1 MKQVIIMDKP
11 AIKKFAIWARNK
23 LIADT
28 KYRAGLVGVTETAVA
43 EPLPQSNENVQ
54 FFDVGLPQPYR
65 IEDDAV
71 TQRQRFVAELNK
83 ETAKQ
88 GSYTAAYQTVVDK
101 VAYTWFN
108 RLIAVRYME
117 VNDLLP
123 SRTRVL
129 SSADGRAEP
138 QIVTSPFDAV
148 LDYSPAEQQ
157 QIVTLKNDNKLDE
170 AFRLLFL
177 KQCAAL
183 GDCLPRLFEQVDDYM
198 PLLLALSFTDKDG
211 VVCHLV
217 NDIPESDW
225 QDAVQI
231 VGWLYQYYNTEPK
244 EQVFANLKKNIK
256 ISKENIPAATQLFTP
271 DWIVRYMVENSLGR
285 LWSEGH
291 PDFDKSEW
299 KYYLDEAPQEPQ
311 VAQQLAKLRKGYV
324 ALTPEDIKCIDPCMG
339 SGHILAYLFDV
350 LMQIYRS
357 AGYGD
362 RDAAASIVEH
372 NLYGLDI
379 DDRAAQMAYFVVMMK
394 GCHYDSRFLRRHLN
408 PHVYAIQ
415 ESRELPQTAFGYC
428 GPEEPTARTLWDTFK
443 NAKEYGSILQPKVTL
458 EELDKLEAR
467 LQEADSMAG
476 YGSLGVQGLTYQL
489 LDVMYPLIDQAR
501 MLVQK
506 YDVVVTN
513 PQYMGSSGMSAR
525 LSDYVK
531 KVYPDSKS
539 DLFAVFIEHGNEMV
553 KRAGFNCMVTMQS
566 WMFLSSFEKMRV
578 NALQTKTITNLMHME
593 NMVMGIAFGTAVTVF
608 QNVAVHGYKGTYNQI
623 KLQDIEND
631 VPKQFPIQGNR
642 FAQVSTDNFS
652 KIPGSPVAYWA
663 TNRLMKDFEDGVS
676 LSSYAEPKQGMA
688 TMDNNKYLRRWYEVE
703 IGKCC
708 FHAQSLGDAK
718 ESGKRWF
725 PYNKGGDYR
734 KWYGNFCYLVN
745 WEKDGEQLKA
755 DATELY
761 GSYSKRIYNTQF
773 FFKPSIT
780 WSKISSGS
788 FSVRCIS
795 DGCLFDVAGCSI
807 FVKENLYY
815 YFAALLNSKI
825 VGAILRMIS
834 PTLNYEVGHIK
845 ALPIIMEENKEKV
858 VSSLAQGCIE
868 LSQLDWDAFETA
880 WDFQRHPLLPN
891 GGITTLYGMKVGKK
905 AHIESLKSGE
915 ACFSPVGD
923 FIAKDEEEG
932 NTEQGD
938 RYEGIFARLKKDDIR
953 IQAMRQELG
962 VDLEEIPD
970 GQYILLRRNSCKKVP
985 AFCAYGMKKSDIVCG
1000 DEIRNI
1006 NGKHYITVTICPS
1019 DKMYDDFLNENS
1031 EGIEKT
1037 YGATFN
1043 VENYDESIQKSLQD
1057 KSIRCIESDIIY
1069 DRDFDT
1075 EFCDDLT
1082 NDYSELLH
1090 KSKKYSYQREHR
1102 WILPDKHQVEKLLL
1116 KYQPLDDSAM
1126 QVDMCNKGDS
1136 YRFDVEFHFKKSV
1149 KIRDRYEIWQ
1159 RECNDR
1165 FAKLKANEEELNRIF
1180 IDIYGLQDELTPE
1193 VEDKDVTVRRADLG
1207 RDIRSLISYA
1217 VGCIFGRYS
1226 LDKPG
1231 LAYAGGD
1238 WNPDQYHTFLPDAD
1252 NVIPITDEE
1261 YFPDDLTGLFVA
1273 WVKKVFGAESLED
1286 NLAFIAKA
1294 LGTKGTSPRAV
1305 IRNYFLNGFYAD
1317 HVKIYQKRPIYW
1329 LYDSGKQ
1336 NGFKALIYM
1345 HRYNA
1350 DTSGLVRADYL
1361 YKMEQVYESEI
1372 ARMDDAIAHGASRE
1386 VAQATKRKEKLV
1398 KQLKEC
1404 KDYDDRLGHIA
1415 LARIPIDLDDGVKVN
1430 YEKVQT
1436 GADGK
1441 KQAILAKI

>member
-1 MKQVIIMDKP
+1 MDKP
-11 AIKKFAIWARNK
+11 AIKKFAVWARNK

-43 EPLPQSNENVQ
+43 EPLPQSNESVQ

-65 IEDDAV
+65 IEGDAV

-148 LDYSPAEQQ
+148 LDYTPAEQQ

-256 ISKENIPAATQLFTP
+256 ISAENIPAATQLFTP

-291 PDFDKSEW
+291 PDFDKSKW

-311 VAQQLAKLRKGYV
+311 VAQQLAELRKGYA
-324 ALTPEDIKCIDPCMG
+324 ALTPEDIRCIDPCMG

-357 AGYGD
+357 AGYTD

-394 GCHYDSRFLRRHLN
+394 GCHYDSRFLRRHLT

-415 ESRELPQTAFGYC
+415 ESGELTADARGRL
-428 GPEEPTARTLWDTFK
+428 GKQESTARALLDGFK

-458 EELDKLEAR
+458 AELDA
-467 LQEADSMAG
+467 LQEQLREVDGASDMGSFTDQFVAG
-476 YGSLGVQGLTYQL
+476 QL
-489 LDVMYPLIDQAR
+489 LRVLCPLVEQAR

-513 PQYMGSSGMSAR
+513 PPYMGGSGMNAR

-531 KVYPDSKS
+531 KHYPDSKS
-539 DLFAVFIEHGNEMV
+539 DLFAVFIERCAQMD
-553 KRAGFNCMVTMQS
+553 KRGGYQAMITQHA
-566 WMFLSSFEKMRV
+566 WMFLSSFEKLRAKLQLIDTV
-578 NALQTKTITNLMHME
+578 NMAHLGARGFDEIGGEVVQTTSFVLRSSHTK
-593 NMVMGIAFGTAVTVF
+593 
-608 QNVAVHGYKGTYNQI
+608 GYKGTYCRLI
-623 KLQDIEND
+623 DGDSEKAKAEMFVSGENRY
-631 VPKQFPIQGNR
+631 VAEQ
-642 FAQVSTDNFS
+642 DNFS
-652 KIPGSPVAYWA
+652 KIPGSPVAYWVSQNFIDA
-663 TNRLMKDFEDGVS
+663 FANGNLLGDMSSISEGIKTGNNDLFLRL
-676 LSSYAEPKQGMA
+676 
-688 TMDNNKYLRRWYEVE
+688 WYEVD
-703 IGKCC
+703 KNT
-708 FHAQSLGDAK
+708 FSFAK
-718 ESGKRWF
+718 HNSGYKWY
-725 PYNKGGDYR
+725 PHHKGGDFR
-734 KWYGNFCYLVN
+734 KWYGNRDWVIN
-745 WEKDGEQLKA
+745 WGEDGREIKSMPNSGFQGKQM
-755 DATELY
+755 Y
-761 GSYSKRIYNTQF
+761 FNTF
-773 FFKPSIT
+773 AG
-780 WSKISSGS
+780 WSKISSKGNPLRLYSES
-788 FSVRCIS
+788 F
-795 DGCLFDVAGCSI
+795 LFDSGAPAISNDELFMTMG
-807 FVKENLYY
+807 
-815 YFAALLNSKI
+815 LLNSK
-825 VGAILRMIS
+825 VGAKYLSMLS
-834 PTLNYEVGHIK
+834 PTLNLQVGDVKKIP
-845 ALPIIMEENKEKV
+845 LIVKEKEV
-858 VSSLAQGCIE
+858 TADNVEDCVA
-868 LSQLDWDAFETA
+868 LSKSDWDSFETS
-880 WDFQRHPLLPN
+880 WDFAEHP
-891 GGITTLYGMKVGKK
+891 IVKW
-905 AHIESLKSGE
+905 S
-915 ACFSPVGD
+915 
-923 FIAKDEEEG
+923 
-932 NTEQGD
+932 
-938 RYEGIFARLKKDDIR
+938 
-953 IQAMRQELG
+953 RQ
-962 VDLEEIPD
+962 
-970 GQYILLRRNSCKKVP
+970 LRDATS
-985 AFCAYGMKKSDIVCG
+985 I
-1000 DEIRNI
+1000 
-1006 NGKHYITVTICPS
+1006 
-1019 DKMYDDFLNENS
+1019 
-1031 EGIEKT
+1031 
-1037 YGATFN
+1037 GATMAYYYHGERPEVSCP
-1043 VENYDESIQKSLQD
+1043 VELCYML
-1057 KSIRCIESDIIY
+1057 
-1069 DRDFDT
+1069 
-1075 EFCDDLT
+1075 
-1082 NDYSELLH
+1082 
-1090 KSKKYSYQREHR
+1090 
-1102 WILPDKHQVEKLLL
+1102 
-1116 KYQPLDDSAM
+1116 
-1126 QVDMCNKGDS
+1126 
-1136 YRFDVEFHFKKSV
+1136 
-1149 KIRDRYEIWQ
+1149 WQ
-1159 RECNDR
+1159 GECNDR

-1193 VEDKDVTVRRADLG
+1193 VEDKDVTVRRADLA

-1226 LDKPG
+1226 LDQPG

-1273 WVKKVFGAESLED
+1273 WVKKVFGAGSLED

-1294 LGTKGTSPRAV
+1294 LGVKGISPRAV

-1430 YEKVQT
+1430 YDKVQT

>member
-1 MKQVIIMDKP
+1 MDKP

-43 EPLPQSNENVQ
+43 EPLPQSNETVQ

-65 IEDDAV
+65 IEGDAV

-157 QIVTLKNDNKLDE
+157 QIVALKNDNKLDE
-170 AFRLLFL
+170 TFRLLFL

-244 EQVFANLKKNIK
+244 AKVFSDLNEHHIK
-256 ISKENIPAATQLFTP
+256 ISAANIPAATQLFTP

-311 VAQQLAKLRKGYV
+311 VAQQLAELRKGYA

-357 AGYGD
+357 AGYTD

-415 ESRELPQTAFGYC
+415 ESNGINRNQLKFFGN
-428 GPEEPTARTLWDTFK
+428 GLSDFERNEARLQLEGLLDTLT
-443 NAKEYGSILQPKVTL
+443 NAKEYGSILNMENYNWALLCSCADAAGEDAQMSMDSFGLAETVT
-458 EELDKLEAR
+458 
-467 LQEADSMAG
+467 
-476 YGSLGVQGLTYQL
+476 QL
-489 LDVMYPLIDQAR
+489 KQLIDIGEA
-501 MLVQK
+501 LGQK

-513 PQYMGSSGMSAR
+513 PPYMGGSGMNAR

-531 KVYPDSKS
+531 KYYPDSKS

-631 VPKQFPIQGNR
+631 VPKQFPAQGNR
-642 FAQVSTDNFS
+642 FAQVSADNFS
-652 KIPGSPVAYWA
+652 KIPGKPLAYWVSNEMLRSFA
-663 TNRLMKDFEDGVS
+663 DFAPLGDN
-676 LSSYAEPKQGMA
+676 YPICIGMR
-688 TMDNNKYLRRWYEVE
+688 TGDDERFLRAWYEVPFTK
-703 IGKCC
+703 IGIGYKSASE
-708 FHAQSLGDAK
+708 FTEQHRK
-718 ESGKRWF
+718 WV
-725 PYNKGGDYR
+725 PYNKGGEYR
-734 KWYGNFCYLVN
+734 KWYGNNILVVN
-745 WEKDGEQLKA
+745 WENNGLEIKDNTRRKYPQLGDNLNWKI
-755 DATELY
+755 TNEKHY
-761 GSYSKRIYNTQF
+761 
-773 FFKPSIT
+773 FKEGIT
-780 WSKISSGS
+780 WGTISSGAAS
-788 FSVRCIS
+788 FRAY
-795 DGCLFDVAGCSI
+795 GCGFIFSTKGSAIVVAGRQRQHLLC
-807 FVKENLYY
+807 F
-815 YFAALLNSKI
+815 LNSKI
-825 VGAILRMIS
+825 AYSMLKVLS
-834 PTLNYEVGHIK
+834 PTVGFDVGYIGSI
-845 ALPIIMEENKEKV
+845 PYRTPKEK
-858 VSSLAQGCIE
+858 SA
-868 LSQLDWDAFETA
+868 
-880 WDFQRHPLLPN
+880 
-891 GGITTLYGMKVGKK
+891 
-905 AHIESLKSGE
+905 
-915 ACFSPVGD
+915 
-923 FIAKDEEEG
+923 
-932 NTEQGD
+932 
-938 RYEGIFARLKKDDIR
+938 
-953 IQAMRQELG
+953 
-962 VDLEEIPD
+962 EI
-970 GQYILLRRNSCKKVP
+970 
-985 AFCAYGMKKSDIVCG
+985 
-1000 DEIRNI
+1000 
-1006 NGKHYITVTICPS
+1006 
-1019 DKMYDDFLNENS
+1019 
-1031 EGIEKT
+1031 
-1037 YGATFN
+1037 
-1043 VENYDESIQKSLQD
+1043 VENYYKKNVDFAKKDWDSFETSWDFAEHPLVKWSRQLWDATSIGATMAHYYHGERPKVS
-1057 KSIRCIESDIIY
+1057 CPV
-1069 DRDFDT
+1069 
-1075 EFCDDLT
+1075 
-1082 NDYSELLH
+1082 ELC
-1090 KSKKYSYQREHR
+1090 Y
-1102 WILPDKHQVEKLLL
+1102 LL
-1116 KYQPLDDSAM
+1116 
-1126 QVDMCNKGDS
+1126 
-1136 YRFDVEFHFKKSV
+1136 
-1149 KIRDRYEIWQ
+1149 WQ
-1159 RECNDR
+1159 GECSDR

-1193 VEDKDVTVRRADLG
+1193 VEDKDVTVRRADRA

-1273 WVKKVFGAESLED
+1273 WVKKVFGADSLED

-1415 LARIPIDLDDGVKVN
+1415 LAQIAIDLDDGVKVN

>member
-1 MKQVIIMDKP
+1 MDKP
-11 AIKKFAIWARNK
+11 AIKKFAVWARNK

-28 KYRAGLVGVTETAVA
+28 KYRAGLVGVTETTVA
-43 EPLPQSNENVQ
+43 EPLPQSNETVQ

-65 IEDDAV
+65 IEGDAV

-148 LDYSPAEQQ
+148 LDYTPAEQQ
-157 QIVTLKNDNKLDE
+157 QIVNLKNDNKLDE
-170 AFRLLFL
+170 VFRLLFL

-311 VAQQLAKLRKGYV
+311 VAQQLAELRKGYA
-324 ALTPEDIKCIDPCMG
+324 ALKPEDIKCIDPCMG

-357 AGYGD
+357 AGYTD

-415 ESRELPQTAFGYC
+415 ESGELTTDALGRLGKQ
-428 GPEEPTARTLWDTFK
+428 ESTARALVDGFK

-458 EELDKLEAR
+458 AELDA
-467 LQEADSMAG
+467 LQEQLREVDGASDM
-476 YGSLGVQGLTYQL
+476 GSLTDQL
-489 LDVMYPLIDQAR
+489 VAGQIVNALYPLIEQAR

-513 PQYMGSSGMSAR
+513 PPYMGGSGMNAR

-531 KVYPDSKS
+531 KYYPDSKS
-539 DLFAVFIEHGNEMV
+539 DLFAVFIERCAQMD
-553 KRAGFNCMVTMQS
+553 KRGGYQAMITQHA
-566 WMFLSSFEKMRV
+566 WMFLSCFEKLRAKLQLIDTVNMAHLGARGFDEIGGEVVQTTSFVMRSSH
-578 NALQTKTITNLMHME
+578 TK
-593 NMVMGIAFGTAVTVF
+593 
-608 QNVAVHGYKGTYNQI
+608 GYKGTYCRLI
-623 KLQDIEND
+623 DGDSEKAKEDM
-631 VPKQFPIQGNR
+631 F
-642 FAQVSTDNFS
+642 VSGQSRYVAEQDNFS

-663 TNRLMKDFEDGVS
+663 SNSIYDAFESGIPLKNFAD
-676 LSSYAEPKQGMA
+676 LRQGMSTA
-688 TMDNNKYLRRWYEVE
+688 NNDLFLRLWFEVSEDNISYHSETTQQA
-703 IGKCC
+703 I
-708 FHAQSLGDAK
+708 
-718 ESGKRWF
+718 ESKKKWF
-725 PYNKGGDYR
+725 PHTKGGGAR
-734 KWYGNFCYLVN
+734 KWYGNNDYIVNWYNDGEEIRNYPGSVPRSTQYYFREGLSWSTLSSDFISFRYEPKGFTMNTKGSICYL
-745 WEKDGEQLKA
+745 KKA
-755 DATELY
+755 DLQNY
-761 GSYSKRIYNTQF
+761 ICG
-773 FFKPSIT
+773 
-780 WSKISSGS
+780 
-788 FSVRCIS
+788 
-795 DGCLFDVAGCSI
+795 
-807 FVKENLYY
+807 
-815 YFAALLNSKI
+815 LLNSKPTMRFLELL
-825 VGAILRMIS
+825 A
-834 PTLNYEVGHIK
+834 PTLDYSQGPVGK
-845 ALPIIMEENKEKV
+845 VPVLLDAENKKKV
-858 VSSLAQGCIE
+858 E
-868 LSQLDWDAFETA
+868 LGTLENIKLSKEDWDSFETS
-880 WDFQRHPLLPN
+880 WDYKKHPLLRN
-891 GGITTLYGMKVGKK
+891 VSTI
-905 AHIESLKSGE
+905 SE
-915 ACFSPVGD
+915 AFTQWQ
-923 FIAKDEEEG
+923 
-932 NTEQGD
+932 TE
-938 RYEGIFARLKKDDIR
+938 
-953 IQAMRQELG
+953 
-962 VDLEEIPD
+962 
-970 GQYILLRRNSCKKVP
+970 
-985 AFCAYGMKKSDIVCG
+985 
-1000 DEIRNI
+1000 
-1006 NGKHYITVTICPS
+1006 
-1019 DKMYDDFLNENS
+1019 
-1031 EGIEKT
+1031 
-1037 YGATFN
+1037 
-1043 VENYDESIQKSLQD
+1043 
-1057 KSIRCIESDIIY
+1057 
-1069 DRDFDT
+1069 
-1075 EFCDDLT
+1075 CDD
-1082 NDYSELLH
+1082 
-1090 KSKKYSYQREHR
+1090 
-1102 WILPDKHQVEKLLL
+1102 
-1116 KYQPLDDSAM
+1116 
-1126 QVDMCNKGDS
+1126 
-1136 YRFDVEFHFKKSV
+1136 RF
-1149 KIRDRYEIWQ
+1149 
-1159 RECNDR
+1159 N
-1165 FAKLKANEEELNRIF
+1165 KLKANEEELNRIF

-1193 VEDKDVTVRRADLG
+1193 VEDKDVTMRRADLT
-1207 RDIRSLISYA
+1207 REIKSLLSYA
-1217 VGCIFGRYS
+1217 VGCMFGRYS
-1226 LDKPG
+1226 LDVDG
-1231 LAYAGGD
+1231 LAYAGGKWD
-1238 WNPDQYHTFLPDAD
+1238 DSKYTTFIPDAD
-1252 NVIPITDEE
+1252 NVLPITDEE
-1261 YFPDDLTGLFVA
+1261 YFTDDIVGRFVEF
-1273 WVKKVFGAESLED
+1273 VKVVYGTDTLED

-1372 ARMDDAIAHGASRE
+1372 ARMDDAIANGASRE

-1430 YEKVQT
+1430 YDKVQT

>member
-1 MKQVIIMDKP
+1 MDKP

-28 KYRAGLVGVTETAVA
+28 KYRAGLVGVTETTVA
-43 EPLPQSNENVQ
+43 EPLPQSTESVQ

-65 IEDDAV
+65 IEGDAV

-88 GSYTAAYQTVVDK
+88 GNYTAAYQTVVDK

-148 LDYSPAEQQ
+148 LDYTPAEQQ

-256 ISKENIPAATQLFTP
+256 ISAENIPAATQLFTP

-285 LWSEGH
+285 LWSDGH

-311 VAQQLAKLRKGYV
+311 VAQQLAELRRGYA

-357 AGYGD
+357 AGYTD

-394 GCHYDSRFLRRHLN
+394 GCQYDSRFLRRHLN

-415 ESRELPQTAFGYC
+415 ESGELTTDALGRLGKQESTAHALLDG
-428 GPEEPTARTLWDTFK
+428 FK

-458 EELDKLEAR
+458 AELDA
-467 LQEADSMAG
+467 LQEQLREVDGASDM
-476 YGSLGVQGLTYQL
+476 GSLTDQL
-489 LDVMYPLIDQAR
+489 VAGQIVNVLYPLIEQAR

-513 PQYMGSSGMSAR
+513 PPYMGSSGMNAR

-531 KVYPDSKS
+531 KYYPDSKS
-539 DLFAVFIEHGNEMV
+539 DLFAVFIERCAQMD
-553 KRAGFNCMVTMQS
+553 KRGGYQAMITQHA
-566 WMFLSSFEKMRV
+566 WMFLSSFEKLRAKLQLIDTVNMAHLGARGFDEIGGEVVQTTSFVMRSSH
-578 NALQTKTITNLMHME
+578 TK
-593 NMVMGIAFGTAVTVF
+593 
-608 QNVAVHGYKGTYNQI
+608 GYKGTYCRLI
-623 KLQDIEND
+623 DGDSEKAKAEMFVSGENRY
-631 VPKQFPIQGNR
+631 VAEQ
-642 FAQVSTDNFS
+642 DNFS

-663 TNRLMKDFEDGVS
+663 NSNVFDAYLGSKVS
-676 LSSYAEPKQGMA
+676 KYYVVRNGISTG
-688 TMDNNKYLRRWYEVE
+688 DNNKYLRLWHE
-703 IGKCC
+703 IDREKTYWKPC
-708 FHAQSLGDAK
+708 
-718 ESGKRWF
+718 
-725 PYNKGGDYR
+725 NKGGPFR
-734 KWYGNFCYLVN
+734 KWYGNNEYVVYWKNNGEEIRTSIDEKGRIKARLGGIEYSFTAGIEMSRITSGQLAFRMSPCGFVYESSTNDIYENGNGKLPYALGYFNSNVASQFLTLMNPTINIMPEDLRKLPFLVSEAKYTYVESCVEQNVSFCQSDWDSFETSWDFAEHPLVKWSHQLRDATSIGATMAYYYHGERPEVSCPVELCYLL
-745 WEKDGEQLKA
+745 W
-755 DATELY
+755 
-761 GSYSKRIYNTQF
+761 
-773 FFKPSIT
+773 
-780 WSKISSGS
+780 
-788 FSVRCIS
+788 
-795 DGCLFDVAGCSI
+795 
-807 FVKENLYY
+807 
-815 YFAALLNSKI
+815 
-825 VGAILRMIS
+825 
-834 PTLNYEVGHIK
+834 
-845 ALPIIMEENKEKV
+845 
-858 VSSLAQGCIE
+858 QG
-868 LSQLDWDAFETA
+868 
-880 WDFQRHPLLPN
+880 
-891 GGITTLYGMKVGKK
+891 
-905 AHIESLKSGE
+905 
-915 ACFSPVGD
+915 
-923 FIAKDEEEG
+923 
-932 NTEQGD
+932 
-938 RYEGIFARLKKDDIR
+938 
-953 IQAMRQELG
+953 
-962 VDLEEIPD
+962 
-970 GQYILLRRNSCKKVP
+970 
-985 AFCAYGMKKSDIVCG
+985 
-1000 DEIRNI
+1000 
-1006 NGKHYITVTICPS
+1006 
-1019 DKMYDDFLNENS
+1019 
-1031 EGIEKT
+1031 
-1037 YGATFN
+1037 
-1043 VENYDESIQKSLQD
+1043 
-1057 KSIRCIESDIIY
+1057 
-1069 DRDFDT
+1069 
-1075 EFCDDLT
+1075 
-1082 NDYSELLH
+1082 
-1090 KSKKYSYQREHR
+1090 
-1102 WILPDKHQVEKLLL
+1102 
-1116 KYQPLDDSAM
+1116 
-1126 QVDMCNKGDS
+1126 
-1136 YRFDVEFHFKKSV
+1136 
-1149 KIRDRYEIWQ
+1149 
-1159 RECNDR
+1159 ECNDR
-1165 FAKLKANEEELNRIF
+1165 FAKLKVNEEELNRIF

-1238 WNPDQYHTFLPDAD
+1238 WNPDQYHTFTPDAD

-1261 YFPDDLTGLFVA
+1261 YFTDDLTGLFVA
-1273 WVKKVFGAESLED
+1273 WVKKVFGAGSLED

-1372 ARMDDAIAHGASRE
+1372 ARMDDAIANGANRE

-1415 LARIPIDLDDGVKVN
+1415 LARIPIDLDDGVKDN
-1430 YEKVQT
+1430 YDKVQT
-1436 GADGK
+1436 APDGK
-1441 KQAILAKI
+1441 KLAILAKI

>member
-1 MKQVIIMDKP
+1 MDKP
-11 AIKKFAIWARNK
+11 AIKKFAVWARNK

-43 EPLPQSNENVQ
+43 EPLPQSNETVQ

-65 IEDDAV
+65 IEGDAV

-123 SRTRVL
+123 SRMRVL

-148 LDYSPAEQQ
+148 LDYTPAEQQ
-157 QIVTLKNDNKLDE
+157 QIVALKNDNKLDE

-256 ISKENIPAATQLFTP
+256 ISAENIPAATQLFTP

-311 VAQQLAKLRKGYV
+311 VAQQLAELRKGYA

-357 AGYGD
+357 AGYTD

-415 ESRELPQTAFGYC
+415 ESGELTTDALGRLGKQ
-428 GPEEPTARTLWDTFK
+428 ESTARALLDGFK

-458 EELDKLEAR
+458 AELDA
-467 LQEADSMAG
+467 LQEQLREVDGASDMGSFTDQFVAG
-476 YGSLGVQGLTYQL
+476 QL
-489 LDVMYPLIDQAR
+489 LRVLCPLVEQAR

-513 PQYMGSSGMSAR
+513 PPYMGASNMNPR
-525 LSDYVK
+525 LNDFIK
-531 KVYPDSKS
+531 NHYPDSKS
-539 DLFAVFIEHGNEMV
+539 DLFAVFIERCAQMD
-553 KRAGFNCMVTMQS
+553 KRGGYQAMITQHA
-566 WMFLSSFEKMRV
+566 WMFLSSFEKLRAKLQLIDTV
-578 NALQTKTITNLMHME
+578 NMAHLGARGFDEIGGEVVQTTSFVLRSSHTK
-593 NMVMGIAFGTAVTVF
+593 
-608 QNVAVHGYKGTYNQI
+608 GYKGTYCRLI
-623 KLQDIEND
+623 DGDSEKAKAEMFVSGENRY
-631 VPKQFPIQGNR
+631 VAEQ
-642 FAQVSTDNFS
+642 DNFS
-652 KIPGSPVAYWA
+652 KIPGSPIGYWISNTILNDYDRA
-663 TNRLMKDFEDGVS
+663 ILAGKIAQFKHGMSTGKNEAVVRL
-676 LSSYAEPKQGMA
+676 
-688 TMDNNKYLRRWYEVE
+688 WYEVAFE
-703 IGKCC
+703 NIK
-708 FHAQSLGDAK
+708 FDAK
-718 ESGKRWF
+718 SHDDLYESNKKYV
-725 PYNKGGDYR
+725 PYNKGGEYR
-734 KWYGNFCYLVN
+734 KWYGNKAYVLAYDQ
-745 WEKDGEQLKA
+745 EA
-755 DATELY
+755 DALMDTFPGHRHDNKDTY
-761 GSYSKRIYNTQF
+761 FRKCIS
-773 FFKPSIT
+773 
-780 WSKISSGS
+780 WSKVTSGGLAMR
-788 FSVRCIS
+788 FFEEGFVY
-795 DGCLFDVAGCSI
+795 DVAGCSAFTSDKYI
-807 FVKENLYY
+807 YYLLAFYNLKVKGPLV
-815 YFAALLNSKI
+815 ASL
-825 VGAILRMIS
+825 S
-834 PTLNYEVGHIK
+834 PTLNFEVGQ
-845 ALPIIMEENKEKV
+845 LQNSPIIYDEEKEESINNDVEK
-858 VSSLAQGCIE
+858 AIDIE
-868 LSQLDWDAFETA
+868 KSDWDSFETS
-880 WDFQRHPLLPN
+880 WDFKKHPLLP
-891 GGITTLYGMKVGKK
+891 
-905 AHIESLKSGE
+905 
-915 ACFSPVGD
+915 
-923 FIAKDEEEG
+923 
-932 NTEQGD
+932 
-938 RYEGIFARLKKDDIR
+938 
-953 IQAMRQELG
+953 ELPLG
-962 VDLEEIPD
+962 SECVFRDT
-970 GQYILLRRNSCKKVP
+970 
-985 AFCAYGMKKSDIVCG
+985 
-1000 DEIRNI
+1000 
-1006 NGKHYITVTICPS
+1006 NGKLGSVSVTPIALA
-1019 DKMYDDFLNENS
+1019 DEYARWES
-1031 EGIEKT
+1031 E
-1037 YGATFN
+1037 
-1043 VENYDESIQKSLQD
+1043 
-1057 KSIRCIESDIIY
+1057 
-1069 DRDFDT
+1069 
-1075 EFCDDLT
+1075 
-1082 NDYSELLH
+1082 
-1090 KSKKYSYQREHR
+1090 
-1102 WILPDKHQVEKLLL
+1102 
-1116 KYQPLDDSAM
+1116 
-1126 QVDMCNKGDS
+1126 CNK
-1136 YRFDVEFHFKKSV
+1136 RF
-1149 KIRDRYEIWQ
+1149 
-1159 RECNDR
+1159 ND
-1165 FAKLKANEEELNRIF
+1165 LKANEEELNRIF

-1193 VEDKDVTVRRADLG
+1193 VEEKDVTVRKADLG
-1207 RDIRSLISYA
+1207 RDIRSFISYA

-1226 LDKPG
+1226 LDQPG

-1294 LGTKGTSPRAV
+1294 LGIKGTSPRAV

-1329 LYDSGKQ
+1329 LFDSGKQ

-1372 ARMDDAIAHGASRE
+1372 ARMDDAIANGASRE

-1430 YEKVQT
+1430 YDKVQT

>member
-1 MKQVIIMDKP
+1 MDKP

-43 EPLPQSNENVQ
+43 EPLPQSNETVQ

-65 IEDDAV
+65 IEGEAV

-148 LDYSPAEQQ
+148 LDYTPVEQQ
-157 QIVTLKNDNKLDE
+157 QIVNLKNDNKLDE

-244 EQVFANLKKNIK
+244 AKVFADLDDNIK
-256 ISKENIPAATQLFTP
+256 ISTANIPAATQLFTP

-311 VAQQLAKLRKGYV
+311 VAQQLAELRKGYA

-339 SGHILAYLFDV
+339 SGHILAYLFDA

-357 AGYGD
+357 AGYSD
-362 RDAAASIVEH
+362 RDAAASIMEH

-415 ESRELPQTAFGYC
+415 ESNGINRNQLKFFGN
-428 GPEEPTARTLWDTFK
+428 GLSDFERNKARLQLEGLLDTLTD
-443 NAKEYGSILQPKVTL
+443 AKEYGSILNMENYNWAL
-458 EELDKLEAR
+458 LR
-467 LQEADSMAG
+467 SCADAAGEDAQLSMD
-476 YGSLGVQGLTYQL
+476 SFGLADTVAQL
-489 LDVMYPLIDQAR
+489 KQLIDIGEA
-501 MLVQK
+501 LGQK

-513 PQYMGSSGMSAR
+513 PPYMGSKGMNTR
-525 LSDYVK
+525 LSEYLQK
-531 KVYPDSKS
+531 NFPDSKS
-539 DLFAVFIEHGNEMV
+539 DMYAVFIEKCSRIVKSAGYQAMITQHG
-553 KRAGFNCMVTMQS
+553 
-566 WMFLSSFEKMRV
+566 WMFLSSYEKLRRKLQMFDTINMAHLGPRGFDEIGGEV
-578 NALQTKTITNLMHME
+578 VQTTSFVVRNSHINNYKSVYARLINAKSESAKSELYLMHSNE
-593 NMVMGIAFGTAVTVF
+593 YIINNKEFGI
-608 QNVAVHGYKGTYNQI
+608 
-623 KLQDIEND
+623 
-631 VPKQFPIQGNR
+631 
-642 FAQVSTDNFS
+642 
-652 KIPGSPVAYWA
+652 IPGSIIAYWLSKEMFEIF
-663 TNRLMKDFEDGVS
+663 RGKSLKDFAQACKGLDTG
-676 LSSYAEPKQGMA
+676 
-688 TMDNNKYLRRWYEVE
+688 NNDKYLRHWYEVAWRD
-703 IGKCC
+703 IGVSKT
-708 FHAQSLGDAK
+708 
-718 ESGKRWF
+718 WV
-725 PYNKGGDYR
+725 PYNKGGGYR
-734 KWYGNFCYLVN
+734 KWYGLNDYVLL
-745 WEKDGEQLKA
+745 WKDNGFTLKNKSKA
-755 DATELY
+755 NIRNESLY
-761 GSYSKRIYNTQF
+761 
-773 FFKPSIT
+773 FKEGLT
-780 WSKISSGS
+780 WSDLSTNS
-788 FSVRCIS
+788 F
-795 DGCLFDVAGCSI
+795 
-807 FVKENLYY
+807 
-815 YFAALLNSKI
+815 
-825 VGAILRMIS
+825 
-834 PTLNYEVGHIK
+834 
-845 ALPIIMEENKEKV
+845 
-858 VSSLAQGCIE
+858 
-868 LSQLDWDAFETA
+868 
-880 WDFQRHPLLPN
+880 
-891 GGITTLYGMKVGKK
+891 GI
-905 AHIESLKSGE
+905 
-915 ACFSPVGD
+915 
-923 FIAKDEEEG
+923 
-932 NTEQGD
+932 
-938 RYEGIFARLKKDDIR
+938 RY
-953 IQAMRQELG
+953 
-962 VDLEEIPD
+962 
-970 GQYILLRRNSCKKVP
+970 
-985 AFCAYGMKKSDIVCG
+985 
-1000 DEIRNI
+1000 
-1006 NGKHYITVTICPS
+1006 
-1019 DKMYDDFLNENS
+1019 
-1031 EGIEKT
+1031 
-1037 YGATFN
+1037 
-1043 VENYDESIQKSLQD
+1043 
-1057 KSIRCIESDIIY
+1057 
-1069 DRDFDT
+1069 
-1075 EFCDDLT
+1075 
-1082 NDYSELLH
+1082 
-1090 KSKKYSYQREHR
+1090 
-1102 WILPDKHQVEKLLL
+1102 
-1116 KYQPLDDSAM
+1116 
-1126 QVDMCNKGDS
+1126 CNKGFAFDAS
-1136 YRFDVEFHFKKSV
+1136 GPMLFSRANLFSVMGYMNSNVYQKILDITCPGLHYNNGAIAKTPSFPQKMPLDVESISKENVGLSESDWDSFETSWDFAEHPLV
-1149 KIRDRYEIWQ
+1149 KWSHDLWDCTSIGATMAYYYHGERPEVSCPVELCYMLWQ
-1159 RECNDR
+1159 GECNDR

-1273 WVKKVFGAESLED
+1273 WVKKVFGANSLED
-1286 NLAFIAKA
+1286 NLTFIAKA
-1294 LGTKGTSPRAV
+1294 LGTKGSSPRTV

-1372 ARMDDAIAHGASRE
+1372 ARMNDAIAHGASRE

-1441 KQAILAKI
+1441 KLAILAKI

>member
-1 MKQVIIMDKP
+1 MDKP
-11 AIKKFAIWARNK
+11 AIKKFAIWARKK

-43 EPLPQSNENVQ
+43 EPLPQSNETVQ

-65 IEDDAV
+65 IEGDAV
-71 TQRQRFVAELNK
+71 AQRQRFVAELNK

-129 SSADGRAEP
+129 SSTDGRAEP

-183 GDCLPRLFEQVDDYM
+183 GDCLSRLFEQVDDYM

-256 ISKENIPAATQLFTP
+256 ISAENIPAATQLFTP

-285 LWSEGH
+285 LWSDGH

-311 VAQQLAKLRKGYV
+311 VAQQLAELRKGYA

-357 AGYGD
+357 AGYTD

-415 ESRELPQTAFGYC
+415 ESGELTADALGRL
-428 GPEEPTARTLWDTFK
+428 GKQESIARALLDGFK

-458 EELDKLEAR
+458 AELDA
-467 LQEADSMAG
+467 LQEQLREVDGASDMGSFTDQFVAG
-476 YGSLGVQGLTYQL
+476 QL
-489 LDVMYPLIDQAR
+489 LRVLCPLVEQAR

-513 PQYMGSSGMSAR
+513 PPYMGSSGMNAR
-525 LSDYVK
+525 LTDYVK

-539 DLFAVFIEHGNEMV
+539 DLFAVFIERCAQMD
-553 KRAGFNCMVTMQS
+553 KRGGYQAMITQHA
-566 WMFLSSFEKMRV
+566 WMFLSSFEKLRAKLQLIDTVNMAHLGARGFDEIGGEVVQTTSFVMRSSH
-578 NALQTKTITNLMHME
+578 TK
-593 NMVMGIAFGTAVTVF
+593 
-608 QNVAVHGYKGTYNQI
+608 GYKGTYCRLI
-623 KLQDIEND
+623 DGDSEKAKADMLVSGENRY
-631 VPKQFPIQGNR
+631 VTEQ
-642 FAQVSTDNFS
+642 DNFS
-652 KIPGSPVAYWA
+652 KIPGSPLAYWVSQNFTDA
-663 TNRLMKDFEDGVS
+663 FVNGNLLGDMSSISEGIKTGNNDLFLRL
-676 LSSYAEPKQGMA
+676 
-688 TMDNNKYLRRWYEVE
+688 WYE
-703 IGKCC
+703 IDKDTFSFAKCN
-708 FHAQSLGDAK
+708 
-718 ESGKRWF
+718 SGYKWY
-725 PYNKGGDYR
+725 PHHKGGNFR
-734 KWYGNFCYLVN
+734 KWYGNRDWAIN
-745 WEKDGEQLKA
+745 WMENGQGIKSMPNSGLQGKSM
-755 DATELY
+755 Y
-761 GSYSKRIYNTQF
+761 FNTF
-773 FFKPSIT
+773 AG
-780 WSKISSGS
+780 WSKISSKGNPL
-788 FSVRCIS
+788 RLYS
-795 DGCLFDVAGCSI
+795 DNFLFDSGAPAVSNDEILMTMG
-807 FVKENLYY
+807 
-815 YFAALLNSKI
+815 LLNSK
-825 VGAILRMIS
+825 VGAKYLSILS
-834 PTLNYEVGHIK
+834 PTLNLQVGDVKRIPLIIK
-845 ALPIIMEENKEKV
+845 DKEIATDKV
-858 VSSLAQGCIE
+858 EDCIL
-868 LSQLDWDAFETA
+868 LSKSDWDSFETS
-880 WDFQRHPLLPN
+880 WDFAEHPLV
-891 GGITTLYGMKVGKK
+891 KWS
-905 AHIESLKSGE
+905 H
-915 ACFSPVGD
+915 
-923 FIAKDEEEG
+923 
-932 NTEQGD
+932 Q
-938 RYEGIFARLKKDDIR
+938 
-953 IQAMRQELG
+953 
-962 VDLEEIPD
+962 
-970 GQYILLRRNSCKKVP
+970 LRDATS
-985 AFCAYGMKKSDIVCG
+985 I
-1000 DEIRNI
+1000 
-1006 NGKHYITVTICPS
+1006 
-1019 DKMYDDFLNENS
+1019 
-1031 EGIEKT
+1031 
-1037 YGATFN
+1037 GATMAYYYHGERPEVSCP
-1043 VENYDESIQKSLQD
+1043 VELCYML
-1057 KSIRCIESDIIY
+1057 
-1069 DRDFDT
+1069 
-1075 EFCDDLT
+1075 
-1082 NDYSELLH
+1082 
-1090 KSKKYSYQREHR
+1090 
-1102 WILPDKHQVEKLLL
+1102 
-1116 KYQPLDDSAM
+1116 
-1126 QVDMCNKGDS
+1126 
-1136 YRFDVEFHFKKSV
+1136 
-1149 KIRDRYEIWQ
+1149 WQ
-1159 RECNDR
+1159 GECNDR

-1261 YFPDDLTGLFVA
+1261 YFTDDLTGLFVA
-1273 WVKKVFGAESLED
+1273 WVKKVFGAGSLED

-1430 YEKVQT
+1430 YDKVQT

>member
-1 MKQVIIMDKP
+1 MDKP

-43 EPLPQSNENVQ
+43 EPLPQSTESVQ

-65 IEDDAV
+65 IEGDAV

-157 QIVTLKNDNKLDE
+157 QIVNLKNDNKLDE

-225 QDAVQI
+225 LEEDNKGGAVQI

-291 PDFDKSEW
+291 PDFDKSDW

-311 VAQQLAKLRKGYV
+311 VAQQLAELRKGYA

-357 AGYGD
+357 AGYTD

-415 ESRELPQTAFGYC
+415 ESGNPDGFALARLGEQ
-428 GPEEPTARTLWDTFK
+428 ESTARALLEGFK

-458 EELDKLEAR
+458 AELDA
-467 LQEADSMAG
+467 LQEHLREVDGASDMGSFTDQFVAG
-476 YGSLGVQGLTYQL
+476 QL
-489 LDVMYPLIDQAR
+489 LRVLCPLVEQAR

-513 PQYMGSSGMSAR
+513 PPYMGASNMNPR
-525 LSDYVK
+525 LNDFIK
-531 KVYPDSKS
+531 NRYPDYKS
-539 DLFAVFIEHGNEMV
+539 DFFSAFIVRGSEMTKPEGYCGYFTPYV
-553 KRAGFNCMVTMQS
+553 
-566 WMFLSSFEKMRV
+566 WMFIQSYEKLREYLYTYATIETLIQFEYSAFEEATVPVCTFAFKNSHIRKKGCYLRLVDFRGGMEIQR
-578 NALQTKTITNLMHME
+578 QKTLE
-593 NMVMGIAFGTAVTVF
+593 AIANHDCGFYYE
-608 QNVAVHGYKGTYNQI
+608 QN
-623 KLQDIEND
+623 
-631 VPKQFPIQGNR
+631 
-642 FAQVSTDNFS
+642 TDNFS
-652 KIPGSPVAYWA
+652 KIPGSPVAYWVSDNVF
-663 TNRLMKDFEDGVS
+663 TDFRDCISISEIGE
-676 LSSYAEPKQGMA
+676 AKAGM
-688 TMDNNKYLRRWYEVE
+688 TTGDNNKFLRLWNEVPFPE
-703 IGKCC
+703 IGLEMNNAEE
-708 FHAQSLGDAK
+708 AQKS
-718 ESGKRWF
+718 KRKWF
-725 PYNKGGDYR
+725 PYNKGGGFR
-734 KWYGNFCYLVN
+734 KWYGLNEYVVL
-745 WEKDGEQLKA
+745 WENDGFEIKN
-755 DATELY
+755 ATDKGRKIASVRSERLY
-761 GSYSKRIYNTQF
+761 
-773 FFKPSIT
+773 FKKSIT
-780 WSKISSGS
+780 WATLTASTISCRASEAGH
-788 FSVRCIS
+788 
-795 DGCLFDVAGCSI
+795 LFDDKGSSCFVPDNEYGFVLAYINSKVGDYFLNILNPTMSFQSGNI
-807 FVKENLYY
+807 GALPVVEHVNVKEKIDILCNENILISKSDWDSFETSWDFAEHPLVKWSHDLWDATSIGATMAYY
-815 YFAALLNSKI
+815 YHGERPEASCPVELCYLLW
-825 VGAILRMIS
+825 
-834 PTLNYEVGHIK
+834 
-845 ALPIIMEENKEKV
+845 
-858 VSSLAQGCIE
+858 QG
-868 LSQLDWDAFETA
+868 
-880 WDFQRHPLLPN
+880 
-891 GGITTLYGMKVGKK
+891 
-905 AHIESLKSGE
+905 
-915 ACFSPVGD
+915 
-923 FIAKDEEEG
+923 
-932 NTEQGD
+932 
-938 RYEGIFARLKKDDIR
+938 
-953 IQAMRQELG
+953 
-962 VDLEEIPD
+962 
-970 GQYILLRRNSCKKVP
+970 
-985 AFCAYGMKKSDIVCG
+985 
-1000 DEIRNI
+1000 
-1006 NGKHYITVTICPS
+1006 
-1019 DKMYDDFLNENS
+1019 
-1031 EGIEKT
+1031 
-1037 YGATFN
+1037 
-1043 VENYDESIQKSLQD
+1043 
-1057 KSIRCIESDIIY
+1057 
-1069 DRDFDT
+1069 
-1075 EFCDDLT
+1075 
-1082 NDYSELLH
+1082 
-1090 KSKKYSYQREHR
+1090 
-1102 WILPDKHQVEKLLL
+1102 
-1116 KYQPLDDSAM
+1116 
-1126 QVDMCNKGDS
+1126 
-1136 YRFDVEFHFKKSV
+1136 
-1149 KIRDRYEIWQ
+1149 
-1159 RECNDR
+1159 ECNDR

-1273 WVKKVFGAESLED
+1273 WVKKVFGADSLED

-1294 LGTKGTSPRAV
+1294 LGVKGTSPRAV

-1350 DTSGLVRADYL
+1350 DTSGIVRADYL

-1415 LARIPIDLDDGVKVN
+1415 LAQIAIDLDDGVKLN

>member
-1 MKQVIIMDKP
+1 MDKP

-43 EPLPQSNENVQ
+43 EPLPQSNETVQ

-65 IEDDAV
+65 IEGDAV

-83 ETAKQ
+83 ETTKQ

-148 LDYSPAEQQ
+148 LDYTPAEQQ

-225 QDAVQI
+225 LEEDNKGGAVQI

-311 VAQQLAKLRKGYV
+311 VAQQLAELRKGYA

-357 AGYGD
+357 AGYTD

-415 ESRELPQTAFGYC
+415 ESGELTADALGRL
-428 GPEEPTARTLWDTFK
+428 GKQESTARALLDGFK

-458 EELDKLEAR
+458 AELDA
-467 LQEADSMAG
+467 LQEQLREVDGASDM
-476 YGSLGVQGLTYQL
+476 GSLTDQL
-489 LDVMYPLIDQAR
+489 VAGQIVNVLYPLIEQAR

-506 YDVVVTN
+506 YDVVMTN
-513 PQYMGSSGMSAR
+513 PPYMGGSGMNAR
-525 LSDYVK
+525 LSDFVK
-531 KVYPDSKS
+531 QNYPDTKS
-539 DLFAVFIEHGNEMV
+539 DMSTVCMERTINMCNEHGYMAMINIPV
-553 KRAGFNCMVTMQS
+553 
-566 WMFLSSFEKMRV
+566 WMFLSSYEKLREKMLRE
-578 NALQTKTITNLMHME
+578 NTIVS
-593 NMVMGIAFGTAVTVF
+593 MVHPGRGIFGSDFGTTSFVIAKTHL
-608 QNVAVHGYKGTYNQI
+608 QGYKGHYRR
-623 KLQDIEND
+623 LFD
-631 VPKQFPIQGNR
+631 KQGEVESVEQREQR
-642 FAQVSTDNFS
+642 FFEKRGVFYATQDNFS

-663 TNRLMKDFEDGVS
+663 SENAYRAFVFGTVLEKI
-676 LSSYAEPKQGMA
+676 AQPKQGMV
-688 TMDNNKYLRRWYEVE
+688 TRDNTRFMRLWWEIAIAKMNLLYVKCHEESLKNACKWYP
-703 IGKCC
+703 CTT
-708 FHAQSLGDAK
+708 
-718 ESGKRWF
+718 
-725 PYNKGGDYR
+725 GGAYR
-734 KWYGNFCYLVN
+734 KWYGNNESVVN
-745 WEKDGEQLKA
+745 FERDGKEIIGFS
-755 DATELY
+755 
-761 GSYSKRIYNTQF
+761 GSHIKNREFYFREN
-773 FFKPSIT
+773 IT
-780 WSKISSGS
+780 WSAISSSKVSMRYTPSGYLPEHA
-788 FSVRCIS
+788 
-795 DGCLFDVAGCSI
+795 GNCLYGKSNDLCTLQAICNSCVG
-807 FVKENLYY
+807 LY
-815 YFAALLNSKI
+815 FL
-825 VGAILRMIS
+825 GILS
-834 PTLNYEVGHIK
+834 PTLNYNVGDI
-845 ALPIIMEENKEKV
+845 ARIPIVDAENVQEIINDRTQNARLISKN
-858 VSSLAQGCIE
+858 
-868 LSQLDWDAFETA
+868 DWDSFETS
-880 WDFQRHPLLPN
+880 WDFAEHPLV
-891 GGITTLYGMKVGKK
+891 KWS
-905 AHIESLKSGE
+905 H
-915 ACFSPVGD
+915 
-923 FIAKDEEEG
+923 
-932 NTEQGD
+932 Q
-938 RYEGIFARLKKDDIR
+938 
-953 IQAMRQELG
+953 
-962 VDLEEIPD
+962 
-970 GQYILLRRNSCKKVP
+970 LRDATS
-985 AFCAYGMKKSDIVCG
+985 I
-1000 DEIRNI
+1000 
-1006 NGKHYITVTICPS
+1006 
-1019 DKMYDDFLNENS
+1019 
-1031 EGIEKT
+1031 
-1037 YGATFN
+1037 GATMAYFYHGERPKVSCP
-1043 VENYDESIQKSLQD
+1043 VELCY
-1057 KSIRCIESDIIY
+1057 
-1069 DRDFDT
+1069 
-1075 EFCDDLT
+1075 
-1082 NDYSELLH
+1082 LL
-1090 KSKKYSYQREHR
+1090 
-1102 WILPDKHQVEKLLL
+1102 
-1116 KYQPLDDSAM
+1116 
-1126 QVDMCNKGDS
+1126 
-1136 YRFDVEFHFKKSV
+1136 
-1149 KIRDRYEIWQ
+1149 WQ
-1159 RECNDR
+1159 GECNDR
-1165 FAKLKANEEELNRIF
+1165 FNQLKANEEELNRIF

-1261 YFPDDLTGLFVA
+1261 YFTDDIVGRFVEF
-1273 WVKKVFGAESLED
+1273 VKVVYGTDTLED

-1294 LGTKGTSPRAV
+1294 LGVKGTSPRAV

-1372 ARMDDAIAHGASRE
+1372 ARMDDAIANGASRE

-1415 LARIPIDLDDGVKVN
+1415 LARIPIDLDDGVKDN
-1430 YEKVQT
+1430 YDKVQT

>member
-1 MKQVIIMDKP
+1 MDKP

-28 KYRAGLVGVTETAVA
+28 KYRAGLVGVTETTVA
-43 EPLPQSNENVQ
+43 EPLPQSTESVQ

-65 IEDDAV
+65 IEGDAV

-148 LDYSPAEQQ
+148 LDYTPAEQQ

-285 LWSEGH
+285 LWSDGH
-291 PDFDKSEW
+291 PDFDKSKW

-311 VAQQLAKLRKGYV
+311 VAQQLAELRKGYA

-357 AGYGD
+357 AGYTD

-408 PHVYAIQ
+408 PYVYAIQ
-415 ESRELPQTAFGYC
+415 ESGELTTDALGRLGKQ
-428 GPEEPTARTLWDTFK
+428 ESTARALLDGFK

-458 EELDKLEAR
+458 AELDA
-467 LQEADSMAG
+467 LQEQLREVDGASDMGNFTDQFVAG
-476 YGSLGVQGLTYQL
+476 QL
-489 LDVMYPLIDQAR
+489 LRVLCPLVEQAR

-513 PQYMGSSGMSAR
+513 PPYMGGSGMNAR

-539 DLFAVFIEHGNEMV
+539 DLFAVFIERCAQMD
-553 KRAGFNCMVTMQS
+553 KRGGYQAMITQHA
-566 WMFLSSFEKMRV
+566 WMFLSSFEKLRAKLQLIDTVNMAHLGARGFDEIGGEVVQTTSFVMRSSH
-578 NALQTKTITNLMHME
+578 TK
-593 NMVMGIAFGTAVTVF
+593 
-608 QNVAVHGYKGTYNQI
+608 GYKGTYCRLLDGESE
-623 KLQDIEND
+623 KAKAEMFVGGENRY
-631 VPKQFPIQGNR
+631 VTEQ
-642 FAQVSTDNFS
+642 DNFS

-663 TNRLMKDFEDGVS
+663 SDTINKLFS
-676 LSSYAEPKQGMA
+676 LDAELKKYAEPRHGMS
-688 TMDNNKYLRRWYEVE
+688 TGNNDLCLKLWHEVPNNEICFTAKNRDEFDKAGKKY
-703 IGKCC
+703 
-708 FHAQSLGDAK
+708 A
-718 ESGKRWF
+718 
-725 PYNKGGDYR
+725 PYKKGGEYR
-734 KWYGNFCYLVN
+734 LWYGNNDYVIAYSATLRKRMESLSGYRASSTEYFFRPSINWSDVTSGKFGVRLSPNGFAFDGRGASMFCNEDIRFYLAALMSSKLASYFLDMLN
-745 WEKDGEQLKA
+745 PTLTFNIENIAAIPTIIDKEKKLDVDWKA
-755 DATELY
+755 EECYDCSKSDWDSFETSWDFAEHPLVKWSHDLWDAT
-761 GSYSKRIYNTQF
+761 
-773 FFKPSIT
+773 SI
-780 WSKISSGS
+780 
-788 FSVRCIS
+788 
-795 DGCLFDVAGCSI
+795 
-807 FVKENLYY
+807 
-815 YFAALLNSKI
+815 
-825 VGAILRMIS
+825 
-834 PTLNYEVGHIK
+834 
-845 ALPIIMEENKEKV
+845 
-858 VSSLAQGCIE
+858 
-868 LSQLDWDAFETA
+868 
-880 WDFQRHPLLPN
+880 
-891 GGITTLYGMKVGKK
+891 
-905 AHIESLKSGE
+905 
-915 ACFSPVGD
+915 
-923 FIAKDEEEG
+923 
-932 NTEQGD
+932 
-938 RYEGIFARLKKDDIR
+938 
-953 IQAMRQELG
+953 
-962 VDLEEIPD
+962 
-970 GQYILLRRNSCKKVP
+970 
-985 AFCAYGMKKSDIVCG
+985 
-1000 DEIRNI
+1000 
-1006 NGKHYITVTICPS
+1006 
-1019 DKMYDDFLNENS
+1019 
-1031 EGIEKT
+1031 
-1037 YGATFN
+1037 GATMAHYYHGERPEVSCP
-1043 VENYDESIQKSLQD
+1043 VELCYML
-1057 KSIRCIESDIIY
+1057 
-1069 DRDFDT
+1069 
-1075 EFCDDLT
+1075 
-1082 NDYSELLH
+1082 
-1090 KSKKYSYQREHR
+1090 
-1102 WILPDKHQVEKLLL
+1102 
-1116 KYQPLDDSAM
+1116 
-1126 QVDMCNKGDS
+1126 
-1136 YRFDVEFHFKKSV
+1136 
-1149 KIRDRYEIWQ
+1149 WQ
-1159 RECNDR
+1159 GECNDR

-1180 IDIYGLQDELTPE
+1180 IGIYGLQDELTPE

-1226 LDKPG
+1226 LDQPS

-1261 YFPDDLTGLFVA
+1261 YFTDDLTGLFVA
-1273 WVKKVFGAESLED
+1273 WVKKVFGAGSLED

-1294 LGTKGTSPRAV
+1294 LGVKGTSPRAV

-1372 ARMDDAIAHGASRE
+1372 ARMDDAIANGASRE

-1404 KDYDDRLGHIA
+1404 KDYDDRLGNIA

>member
-1 MKQVIIMDKP
+1 MDKP
-11 AIKKFAIWARNK
+11 AIKKFAVWARNK

-28 KYRAGLVGVTETAVA
+28 KYRAGLVGVTETTVA
-43 EPLPQSNENVQ
+43 EPLPQSNETVQ

-65 IEDDAV
+65 IEGDAV

-148 LDYSPAEQQ
+148 LDYTPAEQQ

-170 AFRLLFL
+170 AFQLLFL

-225 QDAVQI
+225 LEEDNKGGAVQI

-256 ISKENIPAATQLFTP
+256 ISAENIPAATQLFTP

-291 PDFDKSEW
+291 PNFDKSNW

-311 VAQQLAKLRKGYV
+311 VAQQLAELRKGYA

-357 AGYGD
+357 AGYTD

-394 GCHYDSRFLRRHLN
+394 GCQYDSRFLRRHLN

-415 ESRELPQTAFGYC
+415 ESGELTTDALGRLGKQ
-428 GPEEPTARTLWDTFK
+428 ESTARVLLDGFK

-458 EELDKLEAR
+458 AELDA
-467 LQEADSMAG
+467 LQEQLREVGGASDV
-476 YGSLGVQGLTYQL
+476 GSLTDQL
-489 LDVMYPLIDQAR
+489 VAGQIVNVLYPLIEQAW

-513 PQYMGSSGMSAR
+513 PPYMGGSGMNAR

-531 KVYPDSKS
+531 KYYPDSKN

-608 QNVAVHGYKGTYNQI
+608 QNAAVHGYKGTYNQI

-631 VPKQFPIQGNR
+631 VPKQFPVSGNR
-642 FAQVSTDNFS
+642 FAQVSTDNFF
-652 KIPGSPVAYWA
+652 KIPGSPVAYGLSQQMLLPYSIHEKLLGEVAAPCAGLA
-663 TNRLMKDFEDGVS
+663 TG
-676 LSSYAEPKQGMA
+676 
-688 TMDNNKYLRRWYEVE
+688 DNNIFQRIWYEVKFSN
-703 IGKCC
+703 IGFGVLDVRETENRNEKWYPCN
-708 FHAQSLGDAK
+708 S
-718 ESGKRWF
+718 
-725 PYNKGGDYR
+725 GGDFR
-734 KWYGNFCYLVN
+734 KWSTDDRMIVN
-745 WEKDGEQLKA
+745 WQNNGKEIKAFKNAAGKLAARPQNTQWYFKEGLTWNKLSSSKFAVKYKRTGFIFDDTSRSAFPHDGENLNYLIGLLCSNVTFEYLKA
-755 DATELY
+755 LNPTMSFTNGDLV
-761 GSYSKRIYNTQF
+761 RI
-773 FFKPSIT
+773 PIT
-780 WSKISSGS
+780 VS
-788 FSVRCIS
+788 
-795 DGCLFDVAGCSI
+795 
-807 FVKENLYY
+807 
-815 YFAALLNSKI
+815 
-825 VGAILRMIS
+825 
-834 PTLNYEVGHIK
+834 
-845 ALPIIMEENKEKV
+845 KEKTEGIANTV
-858 VSSLAQGCIE
+858 ENNISL
-868 LSQLDWDAFETA
+868 SKSDWDSFETS
-880 WDFQRHPLLPN
+880 WNFKKHPLLP
-891 GGITTLYGMKVGKK
+891 
-905 AHIESLKSGE
+905 
-915 ACFSPVGD
+915 
-923 FIAKDEEEG
+923 
-932 NTEQGD
+932 
-938 RYEGIFARLKKDDIR
+938 
-953 IQAMRQELG
+953 ELPLG
-962 VDLEEIPD
+962 SECVFRD
-970 GQYILLRRNSCKKVP
+970 
-985 AFCAYGMKKSDIVCG
+985 A
-1000 DEIRNI
+1000 
-1006 NGKHYITVTICPS
+1006 NGKMGSASVTSIALA
-1019 DKMYDDFLNENS
+1019 DEYARWES
-1031 EGIEKT
+1031 E
-1037 YGATFN
+1037 
-1043 VENYDESIQKSLQD
+1043 
-1057 KSIRCIESDIIY
+1057 
-1069 DRDFDT
+1069 
-1075 EFCDDLT
+1075 
-1082 NDYSELLH
+1082 
-1090 KSKKYSYQREHR
+1090 
-1102 WILPDKHQVEKLLL
+1102 
-1116 KYQPLDDSAM
+1116 
-1126 QVDMCNKGDS
+1126 CNK
-1136 YRFDVEFHFKKSV
+1136 RF
-1149 KIRDRYEIWQ
+1149 
-1159 RECNDR
+1159 ND
-1165 FAKLKANEEELNRIF
+1165 LKANEEELNRIF

-1193 VEDKDVTVRRADLG
+1193 VEDKDVTVRRADLT
-1207 RDIRSLISYA
+1207 REIKSLLSYA
-1217 VGCIFGRYS
+1217 VGCMFGRYS
-1226 LDKPG
+1226 LDVDG
-1231 LAYAGGD
+1231 LVYAGGKWD
-1238 WNPDQYHTFLPDAD
+1238 DSKYTTFIPDAD
-1252 NVIPITDEE
+1252 NVLPITDEE
-1261 YFPDDLTGLFVA
+1261 YFTDDIVGRFVEF
-1273 WVKKVFGAESLED
+1273 VKVVYGTDTLED

-1372 ARMDDAIAHGASRE
+1372 TRMDDAITNGASRE

-1430 YEKVQT
+1430 YDKVQT

-1441 KQAILAKI
+1441 KLAILAKI

>member
-1 MKQVIIMDKP
+1 MDKP

-28 KYRAGLVGVTETAVA
+28 KYRAGLVGVTETTVA
-43 EPLPQSNENVQ
+43 EPLPQSTESVQ

-65 IEDDAV
+65 IEGDAV

-148 LDYSPAEQQ
+148 LDYTPAEQQ

-256 ISKENIPAATQLFTP
+256 ISAENIPAATQLFTP

-285 LWSEGH
+285 LWSDGH

-311 VAQQLAKLRKGYV
+311 VAQQLAELRRGYA

-357 AGYGD
+357 AGYTD

-408 PHVYAIQ
+408 PYVYAIQ
-415 ESRELPQTAFGYC
+415 ESGELTTDALGRLGKQ
-428 GPEEPTARTLWDTFK
+428 ESTARALLDGFK

-458 EELDKLEAR
+458 AELDA
-467 LQEADSMAG
+467 LQEQLREVDGASDMGNFTDQFVAG
-476 YGSLGVQGLTYQL
+476 QL
-489 LDVMYPLIDQAR
+489 LRVLCPLVEQAR

-513 PQYMGSSGMSAR
+513 PPYMGGSGMNAR

-539 DLFAVFIEHGNEMV
+539 DLFAVFIERCAQMD
-553 KRAGFNCMVTMQS
+553 KRGGYQAMITQHA
-566 WMFLSSFEKMRV
+566 WMFLSSFEKLRAKLQLIDTVNMAHLGARGFDEIGGEVVQTTSFVMRSSH
-578 NALQTKTITNLMHME
+578 TK
-593 NMVMGIAFGTAVTVF
+593 
-608 QNVAVHGYKGTYNQI
+608 GYKGTYCRLLDGESE
-623 KLQDIEND
+623 KAKAEMFVGGENRY
-631 VPKQFPIQGNR
+631 VTEQ
-642 FAQVSTDNFS
+642 DNFS

-663 TNRLMKDFEDGVS
+663 SDTINKLFS
-676 LSSYAEPKQGMA
+676 LDAELKKYAEPRHGMS
-688 TMDNNKYLRRWYEVE
+688 TGNNDLCLKLWHEVPNNEICFTAKNRDEFDKAGKKY
-703 IGKCC
+703 
-708 FHAQSLGDAK
+708 A
-718 ESGKRWF
+718 
-725 PYNKGGDYR
+725 PYKKGGEYR
-734 KWYGNFCYLVN
+734 LWYGNNDYVIAYSATLRKRMESLSGYRASSTEYFFRPSINWSDVTSGKFGVRLSPNGFAFDGRGASMFCNEDIRFYLAALMSSKLASYFLDMLN
-745 WEKDGEQLKA
+745 PTLTFNIENIAAIPTIIDKEKKLDVDWKA
-755 DATELY
+755 EECYDCSKSDWDSFETSWDFAEHPLVKWSHDLWDAT
-761 GSYSKRIYNTQF
+761 
-773 FFKPSIT
+773 SI
-780 WSKISSGS
+780 
-788 FSVRCIS
+788 
-795 DGCLFDVAGCSI
+795 
-807 FVKENLYY
+807 
-815 YFAALLNSKI
+815 
-825 VGAILRMIS
+825 
-834 PTLNYEVGHIK
+834 
-845 ALPIIMEENKEKV
+845 
-858 VSSLAQGCIE
+858 
-868 LSQLDWDAFETA
+868 
-880 WDFQRHPLLPN
+880 
-891 GGITTLYGMKVGKK
+891 
-905 AHIESLKSGE
+905 
-915 ACFSPVGD
+915 
-923 FIAKDEEEG
+923 
-932 NTEQGD
+932 
-938 RYEGIFARLKKDDIR
+938 
-953 IQAMRQELG
+953 
-962 VDLEEIPD
+962 
-970 GQYILLRRNSCKKVP
+970 
-985 AFCAYGMKKSDIVCG
+985 
-1000 DEIRNI
+1000 
-1006 NGKHYITVTICPS
+1006 
-1019 DKMYDDFLNENS
+1019 
-1031 EGIEKT
+1031 
-1037 YGATFN
+1037 GATMAHYYHGERPEVSCP
-1043 VENYDESIQKSLQD
+1043 VELCYML
-1057 KSIRCIESDIIY
+1057 
-1069 DRDFDT
+1069 
-1075 EFCDDLT
+1075 
-1082 NDYSELLH
+1082 
-1090 KSKKYSYQREHR
+1090 
-1102 WILPDKHQVEKLLL
+1102 
-1116 KYQPLDDSAM
+1116 
-1126 QVDMCNKGDS
+1126 
-1136 YRFDVEFHFKKSV
+1136 
-1149 KIRDRYEIWQ
+1149 WQ
-1159 RECNDR
+1159 GECNDR

-1180 IDIYGLQDELTPE
+1180 IGIYGLQDELTPE

-1226 LDKPG
+1226 LDQPS

-1261 YFPDDLTGLFVA
+1261 YFTDDLTGLFVA
-1273 WVKKVFGAESLED
+1273 WVKKVFGAGSLED

-1294 LGTKGTSPRAV
+1294 LGVKGTSPRAV

-1372 ARMDDAIAHGASRE
+1372 ARMDDAIANGASRE

-1415 LARIPIDLDDGVKVN
+1415 LARIPIDLDDGVKDN
-1430 YEKVQT
+1430 YDKVQT
-1436 GADGK
+1436 APDGK
-1441 KQAILAKI
+1441 KLAILAKI